1 MPIRK
6 RGTKWQ
12 VDVRT
17 AEGTRIRRQCETEA
31 EARAAAAALTP
42 NPQQRAEF
50 RKLRR
55 KQSARSESIPASE
68 KHSSNIVDISQ
79 LERLEQA
86 TSRLSALT
94 SKPTAGPPATGEP
107 STATHGT
114 YSGPSGPGF
123 PVSPGSRR

>member
-6 RGTKWQ
+6 RGSAWQ

-17 AEGTRIRRQCETEA
+17 AEGTRIRRQCETEE
-31 EARAAAAALTP
+31 EARSVETSLQP
-42 NPQQRAEF
+42 NPQQRAAM

-55 KQSARSESIPASE
+55 QQSARSSSTPESAKP
-68 KHSSNIVDISQ
+68 SSKVVAISQ

-86 TSRLSALT
+86 TSQLSAIAT
-94 SKPTAGPPATGEP
+94 RAAAGRLAIVEP
-107 STATHGT
+107 STATPAT